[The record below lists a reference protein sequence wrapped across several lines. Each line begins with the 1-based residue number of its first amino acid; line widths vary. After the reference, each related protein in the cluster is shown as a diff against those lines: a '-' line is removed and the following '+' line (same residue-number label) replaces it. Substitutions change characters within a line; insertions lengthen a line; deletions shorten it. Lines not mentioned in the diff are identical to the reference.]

1 MNNYLDQEPQ
11 VSYHTLQDP
20 DESFDAGHSVEA
32 QIQNLHGVTKSGVNS
47 EPNPYKSRLKLNDDL
62 PQPVITLVKAVDS

>member
-1 MNNYLDQEPQ
+1 
-11 VSYHTLQDP
+11 
-20 DESFDAGHSVEA
+20 
-32 QIQNLHGVTKSGVNS
+32 LHGIVKSGVNS